1 MSFRFLEHTGEVELE
16 LEATSEE
23 DLLEEALAALL
34 ELLGGPGAGV
44 LERRELELVSPDDAL
59 LLADWLGELLLLAEL
74 EQFVAERV
82 VSLTLD
88 GLHLRA
94 TVEGRRG
101 EPPHLVKA
109 VTLSGL
115 DAHPKG
121 KDWQGHVV
129 LDV

>member
-1 MSFRFLEHTGEVELE
+1 MYRFLEHTGEVELE
-16 LEATSEE
+16 LVAESEE
-23 DLLEEALAALL
+23 ELLADGLAALL
-34 ELLGGPGAGV
+34 ELVGGAGTGPPA
-44 LERRELELVSPDDAL
+44 RRELRLEPADHAL
-59 LLADWLGELLLLAEL
+59 LLADWLGELVLLAEL

-82 VSLTLD
+82 VALALD
-88 GLHLRA
+88 GLHLTA

-115 DAHPKG
+115 DVRHEGARWH
-121 KDWQGHVV
+121 GHVV